1 MLCIIL
7 LQGSRIGRRNDL
19 RLSRG
24 EVEIHNGPANL
35 VGVEL
40 KALPRPCEVFGFDL
54 LAVSLAGNIGL
65 PLYPQALRGESCGCR
80 VAVLECVVKGHFERD
95 VQGLGLCRNHVPP
108 RPAHIYRA
116 GTLGRCRFQ
125 SVLGT
130 LKGRKKDVRTF
141 KAHRV

>member
-7 LQGSRIGRRNDL
+7 LQGLRIGRRDDL
-19 RLSRG
+19 RFASG
-24 EVEIHNGPANL
+24 EVKIYNCPANL
-35 VGVEL
+35 IGVEL
-40 KALPRPCEVFGFDL
+40 EASPCPCEVFGFDL
-54 LAVSLAGNIGL
+54 FAVSLAGDIGL
-65 PLYPQALRGESCGCR
+65 PLYPQALRCQVCGCC
-80 VAVLECVVKGHFERD
+80 VSVLESVMKGHLERD

-141 KAHRV
+141 KTHRV